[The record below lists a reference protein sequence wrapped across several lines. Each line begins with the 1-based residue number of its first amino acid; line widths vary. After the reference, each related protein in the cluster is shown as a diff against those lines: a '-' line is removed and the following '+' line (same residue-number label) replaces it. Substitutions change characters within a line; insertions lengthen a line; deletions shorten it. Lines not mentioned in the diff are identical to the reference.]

1 MILLPHFPKY
11 WVIGAHLP
19 NFSPWSSNLYLWS
32 YCNGGKLWSDLP
44 ESLDNAGWSS
54 LVWSTRIF
62 FSDLELCLYIKRD
75 LWDHT
80 NPNVKFIYVSS
91 TPDKCSLVVMLHGM
105 FSVCTLDCYHHKV
118 RGRIFPSVLSHR
130 LMLKVFSLCHFRF
143 WFTVLG

>member
-1 MILLPHFPKY
+1 MLTYPTSHHEVLTCIFEVTAMVVNSGVTSQKVSTMQADHPLSE
-11 WVIGAHLP
+11 V
-19 NFSPWSSNLYLWS
+19 
-32 YCNGGKLWSDLP
+32 P
-44 ESLDNAGWSS
+44 EF
-54 LVWSTRIF
+54 F

-143 WFTVLG
+143 